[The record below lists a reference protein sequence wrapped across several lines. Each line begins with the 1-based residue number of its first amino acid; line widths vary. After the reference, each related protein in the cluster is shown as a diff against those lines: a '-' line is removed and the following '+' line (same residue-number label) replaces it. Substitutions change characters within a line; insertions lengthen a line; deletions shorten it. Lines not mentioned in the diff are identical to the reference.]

1 MNPEYYPNSPD
12 DVLITNIKRAHEEND
27 SLKELVNR
35 HSGIYLDMI
44 NTYVPSNNIF
54 TNKDELINDKEYNIY
69 QAALKYDPSRGAK
82 FSTYL
87 GNETKWMCL
96 NIYNKN
102 KKHPEIATEE
112 IHLELQSQPDGL
124 TNQHDQSIKKE
135 LLRTVLDFIKEYP
148 DERIEKIFTMRYV
161 EGSKNKV
168 MPWKSVSA
176 ELNMSIQGCI
186 NIHNSTIEKIKIKL
200 KEI

>member
-1 MNPEYYPNSPD
+1 
-12 DVLITNIKRAHEEND
+12 
-27 SLKELVNR
+27 
-35 HSGIYLDMI
+35 MI
-44 NTYVPSNNIF
+44 HNYVPSNTIF
-54 TNKDELINDKEYNIY
+54 TNKDELISDKEYNIY
-69 QAALKYDPSRGAK
+69 QAALKFDSSRGAK

-112 IHLELQSQPDGL
+112 LYLDLNQDFSTNDHEKNIERELF
-124 TNQHDQSIKKE
+124 KKIME
-135 LLRTVLDFIKEYP
+135 LLKDYP
-148 DERIEKIFTMRYV
+148 DSRISQIFSMRYV

-168 MPWKSVSA
+168 MPWKEVSQKID
-176 ELNMSIQGCI
+176 MSIQGCI
-186 NIHNSTIEKIKIKL
+186 NIHDATVQKLKIKL

>member
-1 MNPEYYPNSPD
+1 
-12 DVLITNIKRAHEEND
+12 
-27 SLKELVNR
+27 
-35 HSGIYLDMI
+35 MI
-44 NTYVPSNNIF
+44 HNYVPSNTIF
-54 TNKDELINDKEYNIY
+54 TNKDELISDKEYNIY
-69 QAALKYDPSRGAK
+69 QAALKFDANRGAK

-112 IHLELQSQPDGL
+112 LYLDLNQDFSNNDHEKNIERELF
-124 TNQHDQSIKKE
+124 KKIME
-135 LLRTVLDFIKEYP
+135 LLKDYP
-148 DERIEKIFTMRYV
+148 DSRISQIFSMRYV

-168 MPWKSVSA
+168 MPWKEVSQKID
-176 ELNMSIQGCI
+176 MSIQGCI
-186 NIHNSTIEKIKIKL
+186 NIHDATVRKLKIKL

>member
-1 MNPEYYPNSPD
+1 MDSIFPAKLSDLE
-12 DVLITNIKRAHEEND
+12 LIEKIQDQAQSD
-27 SLKELVNR
+27 PCLKELVQR
-35 HSGIYLDMI
+35 HSGIYINMI
-44 NTYVPSNNIF
+44 HNYVPSNTIF
-54 TNKDELINDKEYNIY
+54 TNKDELISDKEYNIY
-69 QAALKYDPSRGAK
+69 QAALKFDSSRGAK

-112 IHLELQSQPDGL
+112 LYLDLNQDFSTNDHEKNIERELF
-124 TNQHDQSIKKE
+124 KKIME
-135 LLRTVLDFIKEYP
+135 LLKDYP
-148 DERIEKIFTMRYV
+148 DSRISQIFSMRYV

-168 MPWKSVSA
+168 MPWKEVSQKID
-176 ELNMSIQGCI
+176 MSIQGCI
-186 NIHNSTIEKIKIKL
+186 NIHDATVQKLKIKL

>member
-1 MNPEYYPNSPD
+1 VE
-12 DVLITNIKRAHEEND
+12 
-27 SLKELVNR
+27 R
-35 HSGIYLDMI
+35 HSGIYINMI
-44 NTYVPSNNIF
+44 HNYVPSNTIF
-54 TNKDELINDKEYNIY
+54 TNKDELIADKEYNIY
-69 QAALKYDPSRGAK
+69 QAALKYDPSKGAK

-112 IHLELQSQPDGL
+112 LFLDLNQDFSQHEHEKNID
-124 TNQHDQSIKKE
+124 KE
-135 LLRTVLDFIKEYP
+135 LFKKIMELLVEYP
-148 DERIEKIFTMRYV
+148 DSRISEIFNMRYV

-168 MPWKSVSA
+168 MPWKQVSQRID
-176 ELNMSIQGCI
+176 MSIQGCI
-186 NIHNSTIEKIKIKL
+186 NIHDSTVEKLKIKL